1 MKNNSTLIIVAGF
14 VFLSICVAVFGSNW
28 QHYANAPYVNGRH
41 MMQDGTMMDN
51 DARGQM
57 GMQDMMTDMTAA
69 LHGKTG
75 KELEKAFIVEM
86 IPHHQGAVDMAKILV
101 TDPQVSE
108 KMKQFGN
115 AIITAQ
121 EGEIQD
127 MQEWLK
133 AY

>member
-1 MKNNSTLIIVAGF
+1 
-14 VFLSICVAVFGSNW
+14 
-28 QHYANAPYVNGRH
+28 
-41 MMQDGTMMDN
+41 
-51 DARGQM
+51 
-57 GMQDMMTDMTAA
+57 
-69 LHGKTG
+69 
-75 KELEKAFIVEM
+75 
-86 IPHHQGAVDMAKILV
+86 MAKILV